1 MRKKRVLFLGISL
14 LLCFVFSGCGDEMY
28 SLTEEEE
35 QLIVDYSAKVV
46 AKYNKASDVG
56 VSKLYFSSDEQEEVK
71 ADEQNDIGEEEMPD
85 IPDIGTTE
93 GATGEAT
100 SQVSFGEA
108 FGFESVE
115 FSNEGFEVEQE
126 YNNSDMVLLRAPK
139 GKSYLVLN
147 IKATNTSESS
157 VDLDLLSSNPTFTV
171 SLNGNTY
178 NNETTILLN
187 DLTTYQ
193 GELSAK
199 GSADLVILFLVP
211 TVSKEEIG
219 DISLAATI
227 NGVTANILM

>member
-1 MRKKRVLFLGISL
+1 MKKKRVLFLGISL
-14 LLCFVFSGCGDEMY
+14 LLCFVFSGCGDTMY

-35 QLIVDYSAKVV
+35 QLIVDYTAKVV

-56 VSKLYFSSDEQEEVK
+56 VSKLYFSSEDEDTEESE
-71 ADEQNDIGEEEMPD
+71 EQNDVGEEEIPD
-85 IPDIGTTE
+85 SPDIGTTE

-126 YNNSDMVLLRAPK
+126 YNNSDMVLLKAPK
-139 GKSYLVLN
+139 GKNYFVLN
-147 IKATNTSESS
+147 IKATNVSDSA
-157 VDLDLLSSNPTFTV
+157 VDLDLLSADPKFTV
-171 SLNGNTY
+171 SLNGNSY

-193 GELSAK
+193 GKLSAK
-199 GSADLVILFLVP
+199 GSTNLVILFLVP
-211 TVSKEEIG
+211 ATSKEEIG